1 MSFTR
6 RNLMLSGVAALS
18 LPTMSPISAAAK
30 ANRPAPLI
38 TGHRGAPG
46 YLPEHTI
53 PGYELAIKMGADF
66 IEPDVVSTS
75 DGHLVVRHD
84 ATLSGTTDIDA
95 HPEFAARK
103 RMRTLDGIDT
113 TDFFVCDFTLAELK
127 TLRARQ
133 AFADRDHSHD
143 GLYEIVTVQQVIDVA
158 QAKSKETGRL
168 IGVYP
173 ELKHPSFHAALGLA
187 CEDKLLET
195 LARAGLTRETSPVII
210 QSFEQGNLQYLRRKT
225 HVRLMQL
232 IDGTDTD
239 PATGA
244 MILKAPNDKPYDWV
258 LKGRNQSN
266 LDLLTPQGLKEIAT
280 YADIVAPWK
289 RWLISF
295 ANGRPVMRRDIVDNA
310 HAAGLKVHSWTM
322 RDDRLDTWYKG
333 DAVAEY
339 LDLFGM
345 GVDGLF
351 SDFPDTAVRAR
362 KAFMEQ
368 QIS

>member
-6 RNLMLSGVAALS
+6 RNLILSGTAAMS
-18 LPTMSPISAAAK
+18 LIATSAN

-53 PGYELAIKMGADF
+53 PGYELAIRMGADF

-84 ATLSGTTDIDA
+84 ATLSGTTDIEA
-95 HPEFAARK
+95 HPEFAGRK
-103 RMRTLDGIDT
+103 RMRNLDGIDT

-127 TLRARQ
+127 TLKATQ

-143 GLYEIVTVQQVIDVA
+143 GLYNIVTFQQVIDIA
-158 QAKSKETGRL
+158 QSKSKETGRT

-187 CEDKLLET
+187 CEDKLLEI
-195 LARAGLTRETSPVII
+195 LSRAGLTQASSPVIV

-225 HVRLMQL
+225 SVRLMQL
-232 IDGTDTD
+232 IDGSDTD
-239 PATGA
+239 PTTGA

-258 LKGRNQSN
+258 LKGIARDNHS
-266 LDLLTPQGLKEIAT
+266 LLTAEGLKEIAA

-295 ANGRPVMRRDIVDNA
+295 ANGKAIKHKDIVDNA

-322 RDDRLDTWYKG
+322 RDDRLDASYGG

-339 LDLFGM
+339 LDLFDM

-351 SDFPDTAVRAR
+351 SDFPDTAVKAR
-362 KAFMEQ
+362 NAFLNT
-368 QIS
+368 